1 MFVYPAITAITAGVI
16 IILQMIL
23 FMYAATGRGT
33 NKQGLGDGGKPDM
46 LKRIRM
52 HGNLIENAPIILI
65 VMALLEG
72 AGVARSVMAIA
83 GAVFVLAR
91 VLHPLGLM
99 KSANRSNLRFA
110 GAVITMALGFAGGI
124 YLIFVAIGRL

>member
-1 MFVYPAITAITAGVI
+1 MLVYPVITAITAGVI

-23 FMYAATGRGT
+23 FMYAAIGRGK
-33 NKQGLGDGGKPDM
+33 NRQGLGDGGKPDM

-72 AGVARSVMAIA
+72 AGVARSVLIVA
-83 GAVFVLAR
+83 GAIFVLAR
-91 VLHPLGLM
+91 ILHPLGLM
-99 KSANRSNLRFA
+99 KSANRTGFRFA
-110 GAVITMALGFAGGI
+110 GATLTMLLGFAGGI
-124 YLIFVAIGRL
+124 YLVITAVGQL